1 MHLPEIPPSKKQ
13 IQPTGKGDGGEQ
25 SRGQGHALFCNK
37 KVLEWSVFRFHRKQE
52 RFSRFAYDASRRFW
66 LFSFRLRAEPRA
78 GLIKTLGHVFAA
90 NRQAAHSLAGGAEN
104 SVTDG
109 GRTHRN
115 GWLFRAG
122 HEINFNRRSLVHA
135 DHRII
140 VEIGLHDPAAIHG
153 DGVFDRSS
161 ERINSGAFH
170 LGAYAVGIDGPAAI
184 HGANDAIYLESRA
197 SSGDFRNR
205 RDITKERVE
214 GGNAA
219 ALPFGKGL
227 VPAGLFRG
235 QSQNALQARGVERMI
250 VLPAF
255 SKLGNSPRFAD

>member
-1 MHLPEIPPSKKQ
+1 
-13 IQPTGKGDGGEQ
+13 G
-25 SRGQGHALFCNK
+25 
-37 KVLEWSVFRFHRKQE
+37 
-52 RFSRFAYDASRRFW
+52 
-66 LFSFRLRAEPRA
+66 
-78 GLIKTLGHVFAA
+78 
-90 NRQAAHSLAGGAEN
+90 
-104 SVTDG
+104 
-109 GRTHRN
+109 
-115 GWLFRAG
+115 
-122 HEINFNRRSLVHA
+122 RSLVHA

-227 VPAGLFRG
+227 VPAP
-235 QSQNALQARGVERMI
+235 SQRRSEEHTSEL
-250 VLPAF
+250 
-255 SKLGNSPRFAD
+255 

>member
-104 SVTDG
+104 SVTDD
-109 GRTHRN
+109 GRNHRN
-115 GWLFRAG
+115 GWFADPGWRFRAG

-140 VEIGLHDPAAIHG
+140 VEIGLHD
-153 DGVFDRSS
+153 
-161 ERINSGAFH
+161 
-170 LGAYAVGIDGPAAI
+170 PAAI

>member
-1 MHLPEIPPSKKQ
+1 MHLPEIPPSKNQ

-109 GRTHRN
+109 GRNHRN
-115 GWLFRAG
+115 GW
-122 HEINFNRRSLVHA
+122 
-135 DHRII
+135 
-140 VEIGLHDPAAIHG
+140 
-153 DGVFDRSS
+153 
-161 ERINSGAFH
+161 
-170 LGAYAVGIDGPAAI
+170 
-184 HGANDAIYLESRA
+184 
-197 SSGDFRNR
+197 
-205 RDITKERVE
+205 
-214 GGNAA
+214 
-219 ALPFGKGL
+219 
-227 VPAGLFRG
+227 
-235 QSQNALQARGVERMI
+235 
-250 VLPAF
+250 
-255 SKLGNSPRFAD
+255 FADPGWRFRDRKSTRLNSSHSSIS